1 MLNKNFIFSIF
12 KGLSIISLVV
22 ILGFTSCRTSIEDPI
37 AINPSNYTGP
47 LYPAISTEL
56 IGEEID
62 TIITFD
68 PKTFEESISYEI
80 RQPEKNQALNK
91 ISIIDLETQE
101 VDTIITFDPDTYS
114 ESMTIIRYI
123 NGQADTIKVY

>member
-1 MLNKNFIFSIF
+1 MLNKNFIFSIY
-12 KGLSIISLVV
+12 KGLSIISFVV

-37 AINPSNYTGP
+37 VINASNYSGP
-47 LYPAISTEL
+47 VYPAIPVDL
-56 IGEEID
+56 IGEKID

-80 RQPEKNQALNK
+80 QQPEKKQVSDK
-91 ISIIDLETQE
+91 VTVIDLETQK

-114 ESMTIIRYI
+114 ESMTVIRYT
-123 NGQADTIKVY
+123 NDGADTIKVY